1 MVCPNLPIDAKYDS
15 EKQGKPFDASQ
26 YHLGNIVI
34 THAVKEARD
43 RDVFQSKGRISAIEE
58 TAVVWNHENQFK
70 YMKIAFF
77 SDVHANLPAL
87 KVVLKDIERE
97 NPDRVFCLGDMVGY
111 HIWPEEVVRQVRKL
125 GVPTLMGN
133 HEEGL
138 QLNPE
143 IGTNGAITLS
153 LISLETKNYLLE
165 LPRELN
171 TSYELDGKK
180 MNLWMVH
187 GSPKAIDDYMTEDYP
202 EQEVLSMM
210 RERNADIL
218 LCGHTHKPFH
228 RVIQDGDKLR
238 HVINLGSVGKPKD
251 GDLRAGYVLVDLYQL
266 LSSKEPK
273 AWQPDFRRL
282 SYDLESSVQALRN
295 SEFPDKYA
303 DALAQGK

>member
-1 MVCPNLPIDAKYDS
+1 
-15 EKQGKPFDASQ
+15 
-26 YHLGNIVI
+26 
-34 THAVKEARD
+34 
-43 RDVFQSKGRISAIEE
+43 
-58 TAVVWNHENQFK
+58 
-70 YMKIAFF
+70 MKIAFF

-87 KVVLKDIERE
+87 KVVLNDIERE
-97 NPDRVFCLGDMVGY
+97 KPDGVFCLGDLVGY
-111 HIWPEEVVRQVRKL
+111 HIWPEEVVSQVRKL

-238 HVINLGSVGKPKD
+238 HVINLGSVGKP
-251 GDLRAGYVLVDLYQL
+251 
-266 LSSKEPK
+266 
-273 AWQPDFRRL
+273 
-282 SYDLESSVQALRN
+282 
-295 SEFPDKYA
+295 
-303 DALAQGK
+303 